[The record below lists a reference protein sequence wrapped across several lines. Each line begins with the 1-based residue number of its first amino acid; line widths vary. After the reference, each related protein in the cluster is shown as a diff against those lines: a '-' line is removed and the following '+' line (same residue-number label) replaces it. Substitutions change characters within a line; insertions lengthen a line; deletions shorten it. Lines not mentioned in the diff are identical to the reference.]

1 MAPQVNFVMSSIKSQ
16 TRLKTLPIWDCSNV
30 RHSLWVVRP
39 HSQGFKHISEGNV
52 LSKFFKVIAAEVEM
66 NTFIL
71 PLVTDNVS
79 EREREL
85 DRQRERVWVRE
96 RERERVY
103 VRSCVCVGRRDRG
116 RERLVRW
123 KELLKAFKITF
134 LDRLM
139 WSYIPSDS
147 GIEQSWILWD
157 DQIFIKVWKTHL
169 SRKNLIMGRYN

>member
-52 LSKFFKVIAAEVEM
+52 LSKFFKVIAAEVEV

-85 DRQRERVWVRE
+85 DRQRASERERVNVCVWWVRE
-96 RERERVY
+96 RERE
-103 VRSCVCVGRRDRG
+103 RG

-169 SRKNLIMGRYN
+169 SRKNLIMGRHI